1 MSWVSLSRGNQDK
14 IPKLTEGKNQL
25 CSPRRGHHAKK
36 KLHNHW
42 IQLQPGSAPQGE
54 TPVPGKEL
62 EETMYELQDP
72 LSEGI

>member
-1 MSWVSLSRGNQDK
+1 MSWISLTRCNQEK
-14 IPKLTEGKNQL
+14 MPKLTEGKNNFVRLVAVTMQ
-25 CSPRRGHHAKK
+25 K

-42 IQLQPGSAPQGE
+42 IQLQPGPAPQGE
-54 TPVPGKEL
+54 TLVPGTEV